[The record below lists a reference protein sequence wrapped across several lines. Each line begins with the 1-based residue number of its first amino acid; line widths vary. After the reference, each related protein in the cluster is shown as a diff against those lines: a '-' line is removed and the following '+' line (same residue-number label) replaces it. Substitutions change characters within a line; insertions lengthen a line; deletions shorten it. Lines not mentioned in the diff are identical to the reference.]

1 MPDFGVM
8 FRCQKPPE
16 TLPDYVQRVETAGF
30 DEVWIVEDCFFAGG
44 IASAASALAHTRRIN
59 VGLGIVPAVARN
71 AAFTAMEFAALA
83 RQYPGRFLPGIGH
96 GVGRWMQQIGA
107 FPASQLAALEE
118 VAQTVRALLRGERL
132 TLAGQ
137 HVRLREVQ
145 LDFPPT
151 QVPPVQLGVRGA
163 KSLAVSGR
171 SADGTIL
178 AEGAA
183 PVYVKWA
190 RRQIAGGQA
199 QAGREDPHRL
209 TVYVWVSI
217 GDDRETA
224 RAVIRP
230 ALARS
235 LPHLRSQLEPAGIQ
249 DEVMQVLVEHGE
261 AGFAAAVPD
270 RWLDM
275 LTVSGTP
282 QDCIASVQRF
292 IEAGAD
298 SIVFIPPEQGEVGQ
312 IERLARDLLPAF
324 RR

>member
-8 FRCQKPPE
+8 FRCQKSPE
-16 TLPDYVQRVETAGF
+16 ALPEYVQRVEAAGF
-30 DEVWIVEDCFFAGG
+30 DEVWVVEDCFFAGG
-44 IASAASALAHTRRIN
+44 IASAAAALAYTRQIKI
-59 VGLGIVPAVARN
+59 GLGIAPAVVRN

-83 RQYPGRFLPGIGH
+83 RLYHGRFLPGIGH

-118 VAQTVRALLRGERL
+118 VVQAVRGLLRGQRL
-132 TLAGQ
+132 TLDGQ
-137 HVRLREVQ
+137 HVNLQDVQ
-145 LDFPPT
+145 LDFPPA

-183 PVYVKWA
+183 PAYLKWA
-190 RRQIAGGQA
+190 RRQIASGQV
-199 QAGREDPHRL
+199 QAGRDDPHRL

-217 GDDRETA
+217 GDSRESA

-230 ALARS
+230 TVAGT
-235 LPHLRSQLEPAGIQ
+235 LPYLSTQLEPAGIQ
-249 DEVMQVLVEHGE
+249 DEVTQVLEEYGE
-261 AGFAAAVPD
+261 AGFAAAMPD

-275 LTVSGTP
+275 LTVSGTL

-292 IEAGAD
+292 IEDGAD
-298 SIVFIPPEQGEVGQ
+298 SIVFVPPELDEAGQ
-312 IERLARDLLPAF
+312 IERLARELLPAF
-324 RR
+324 RP